1 MKNPSITAALVL
13 VLLALVVGGLALSSG
28 GDAEEGQ
35 AQVLTAGTPV
45 QKASFETLSPHE
57 QRKKG
62 RLEEA
67 RRELAQIR
75 KVGKE
80 VAPNV
85 FKIKDDTGDPTYFY
99 GDLIEGVGRNGEP
112 LYLSAQF
119 KRLPAVP
126 LQEPHKVP
134 AKLAPKLQ
142 KEPKK
147 ALKLGKPK
155 DDGQDGSGGGQGGGT
170 GDAGGGTGGGSG
182 LGGG

>member
-1 MKNPSITAALVL
+1 MKNPSIAAAAVL

-28 GDAEEGQ
+28 GEADAGE
-35 AQVLTAGTPV
+35 AAVLTAGAPV
-45 QKASFETLSPHE
+45 QKASFESLSPHE

-67 RRELAQIR
+67 RRELAQVR

-85 FKIKDDTGDPTYFY
+85 FKIKDENGDPTYYY

-112 LYLSAQF
+112 LYLSAEY

-126 LQEPHKVP
+126 LKEPRKLP
-134 AKLAPKLQ
+134 AKLTPKLQ

-147 ALKLGKPK
+147 VLKLGKPK
-155 DDGQDGSGGGQGGGT
+155 DGGKDGGKDGAGDGGH
-170 GDAGGGTGGGSG
+170 AGGGNAGGAG

>member
-1 MKNPSITAALVL
+1 VKNPSIAAALVL

-28 GDAEEGQ
+28 GEADAGDAE
-35 AQVLTAGTPV
+35 VLTAGAPV
-45 QKASFETLSPHE
+45 QKATFESLSPHE

-85 FKIKDDTGDPTYFY
+85 YKIKDETGDPTYFY
-99 GDLIEGVGRNGEP
+99 GELIEGVGRNGEP
-112 LYLSAQF
+112 LYLSAQY

-126 LQEPHKVP
+126 LKEPKKIP
-134 AKLAPKLQ
+134 AKLAPKLSN
-142 KEPKK
+142 KK
-147 ALKLGKPK
+147 PSKTLQFGKPK
-155 DDGQDGSGGGQGGGT
+155 DDDKDKDGGQGAGPGASGSGGG
-170 GDAGGGTGGGSG
+170 
-182 LGGG
+182 